1 MDLNKYAKAVVGALV
16 AAAAV
21 LEFALVDDYISGV
34 EWVRVASAFLVSLG
48 LVWGVQNAPED
59 HLLESTVE
67 RDSQL
72 GYGLLPPPPPRT
84 PGSF

>member
-67 RDSQL
+67 RDSS
-72 GYGLLPPPPPRT
+72 YGLLPPPPPRT